1 MLRVVLRHEL
11 LLLRRS
17 PAFWTCAGLIVI
29 AIAGA
34 AANGAAW
41 AERQRQ
47 TAREIA
53 RADAETYARI
63 AAELSDLAQR
73 GDPRPQQSGGG
84 VVWYIMQPGGAPAPA
99 PHIDPRRG
107 EAAGSEWVGAR
118 YAVLPSAPLAALAI
132 GQSDLHPS
140 YSRVTMRTQ
149 PVLIHSDELENPMML
164 ASGRFDLA
172 FVLTFCW
179 PLLVL
184 PLAYDLFSG
193 ERERGTLPL
202 VRAQLVQLRT
212 LMAAKLLVRGGS
224 VVLITVI
231 ASIAGVLALAPAAT
245 DSTVAASLTG
255 WSALVVINGGLWFA
269 IGAWINSREWTS
281 RKNAMVMVA
290 VWLAG
295 VVIVP
300 AGLSVLVPW
309 LAPVPSR
316 LHLIEQ
322 ARGVGLLS
330 GEELRR
336 VQQAYL
342 DRHHDV
348 APPRD
353 GFDAGAVRTLAL
365 QEETDRRLAPALARY
380 RDGVRRQ
387 QQLVDWLRYG
397 SPALLTYDIATEL
410 AGTSTARYRAFAAQL
425 AQYHQRWREYF
436 YPLVNQQV
444 TLTPAHYDHAPRF
457 VFEEPAIA
465 SRVLFPLV
473 AMGLAALA
481 LLAIVFARLDHPH
494 AKSTRAAAVS

>member
-1 MLRVVLRHEL
+1 MLRVVFRHEL

-17 PAFWTCAGLIVI
+17 LAFWTCAGLIVI
-29 AIAGA
+29 VIA
-34 AANGAAW
+34 AAAWNGAAW
-41 AERQRQ
+41 ADRQRQ
-47 TAREIA
+47 TAREIEV
-53 RADAETYARI
+53 ADAATYARI
-63 AAELSDLAQR
+63 AADLTDLAQR
-73 GDPRPQQSGGG
+73 GDPRPSQGSGG
-84 VVWYIMQPGGAPAPA
+84 VVWYILQPQDAVAPA

-118 YAVLPSAPLAALAI
+118 YAVLPTAPLAALAV

-149 PVLIHSDELENPMML
+149 PVLIHSDELENPVML

-184 PLAYDLFSG
+184 PLAYDLLSG

-202 VRAQLVQLRT
+202 VRAQLVHLRT
-212 LMAAKLLVRGGS
+212 LMAAKLLARGGS
-224 VVLITVI
+224 IVLLTVI
-231 ASIAGVLALAPAAT
+231 AS
-245 DSTVAASLTG
+245 VAALQLFAPVAVDRGIVLILSA
-255 WSALVVINGGLWFA
+255 WSGLVVVNGGLWFA
-269 IGAWINSREWTS
+269 IGAWINSRGWSS

-290 VWLAG
+290 VWLG
-295 VVIVP
+295 SVVIVP

-316 LHLIEQ
+316 IQLIEQ
-322 ARGVGLLS
+322 ARAVGLLS

-336 VQQAYL
+336 VQEAYL
-342 DRHHDV
+342 ERHSDV

-353 GFDAGAVRTLAL
+353 NVDASAVRTLAL

-380 RDGVRRQ
+380 QDGVRRQ

-397 SPALLTYDIATEL
+397 SPALLTYDVTTEL
-410 AGTSTARYRAFAAQL
+410 AGTSTARYRAFADQL
-425 AQYHQRWREYF
+425 AHYHQRWRGYF

-444 TLTPAHYDHAPRF
+444 TLTPAHYNNAPRF
-457 VFEEPAIA
+457 VFAEPALGRSI
-465 SRVLFPLV
+465 LFPLI
-473 AMGLAALA
+473 ATGLAALS
-481 LLAIVFARLDHPH
+481 LLVIVFARLNRPL
-494 AKSTRAAAVS
+494 AP

>member
-1 MLRVVLRHEL
+1 MWRVVLRHEL
-11 LLLRRS
+11 RLLRRS

-29 AIAGA
+29 VIAGA

-47 TAREIA
+47 TAREIE
-53 RADAETYARI
+53 RADADNYARI
-63 AAELSDLAQR
+63 AADLADLAQR
-73 GDPRPQQSGGG
+73 GDPRPAQSGGG
-84 VVWYIMQPGGAPAPA
+84 LVWYLLQPAGAPAPA

-118 YAVLPSAPLAALAI
+118 YAVLPTTRLAALAI

-149 PVLIHSDELENPMML
+149 PVLIHSDELENPEML

-193 ERERGTLPL
+193 EREGGTLPL
-202 VRAQLVQLRT
+202 VRAQLVDLRT
-212 LMAAKLLVRGGS
+212 LMAAKLLARGGS
-224 VVLITVI
+224 VLLLTVV
-231 ASIAGVLALAPAAT
+231 ASIAALLAFAPAAA
-245 DSTVAASLTG
+245 DRGVVPALAA
-255 WSALVVINGGLWFA
+255 WSALIVVNGGLWFA
-269 IGAWINSREWTS
+269 LAAWINSREWSS
-281 RKNAMVMVA
+281 RKNAMVLVA
-290 VWLAG
+290 VWLASL
-295 VVIVP
+295 VIVP
-300 AGLSVLVPW
+300 AGLGVLVPW

-322 ARGVGLLS
+322 ARAIGLLS

-342 DRHHDV
+342 ERHRDV
-348 APPRD
+348 SPPRD

-365 QEETDRRLAPALARY
+365 QEETDRRLAPALTRHQ
-380 RDGVRRQ
+380 DGVRRQ
-387 QQLVDWLRYG
+387 QRLVDWLRYG
-397 SPALLTYDIATEL
+397 SPALLTYEVATEL

-425 AQYHQRWREYF
+425 AQYHQRWRDYF
-436 YPLVNQQV
+436 YPLVNRQV
-444 TLTPAHYDHAPRF
+444 TLTPAHYDNAPRF
-457 VFEEPAIA
+457 AFEEPAIA
-465 SRVLFPLV
+465 GRVVFPV
-473 AMGLAALA
+473 IAMGFAALV
-481 LLAIVFARLDHPH
+481 LLTTVFARLGRP
-494 AKSTRAAAVS
+494 RAG